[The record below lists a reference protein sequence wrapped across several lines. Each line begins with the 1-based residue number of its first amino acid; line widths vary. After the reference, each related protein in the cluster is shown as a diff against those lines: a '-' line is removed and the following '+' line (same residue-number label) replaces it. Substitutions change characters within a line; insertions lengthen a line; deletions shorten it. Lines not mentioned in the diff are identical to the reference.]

1 METRLINE
9 IKKAVREE
17 LINFLTNDF
26 VSKKEAARLMNIS
39 ESTIHR
45 KINGGLIETVNGKV
59 SKTEV
64 LKHKLNKI

>member
-45 KINGGLIETVNGKV
+45 KINSGLTETVNGKV
-59 SKTEV
+59 SKEEIIRY
-64 LKHKLNKI
+64 KLNLG

>member
-1 METRLINE
+1 METRLIKE